1 MTQTTLLGKSKIA
14 FITLGCAKNEVDS
27 DKMRARVLA
36 AGFEVIDDP
45 ELASAV
51 IINTCSFI
59 TEATQE
65 AIGVILEACALSN
78 VERGEAQIIVTGCM
92 PSRYGSELGKELPE
106 VAAFVSCEDEHN
118 IVEILLEAVGAEPS
132 PYERGDHL
140 RSSASTAVP
149 TRFTRTCSAP
159 WAYVKIADGCDR
171 NCSFCTIPLIKGHY
185 RSVPAE
191 EILAEV
197 SELVQGGV
205 REIILIAQDTGIW
218 GRDLRRA
225 DFAAHGNT
233 AINNLAT
240 LLDALAA
247 RHGETWFRVM
257 YLQPQGIT
265 DELLSVMAK
274 HANICNYL
282 DIPLQHAASRILKEM
297 NRKGSG
303 PEYLELLK
311 RIRTALPS
319 VALRTSVIAGFPG
332 ETKAEAKELERFI
345 EQANFD
351 YVGVFVYS
359 QEDGTAAGQ
368 RSDQVPMRTR
378 KARAQRLRDL
388 ADNIGFERAAAHVDT
403 VQEVLVVEFDEDGA
417 EADSEG
423 DGVSECSG
431 AQGLLG
437 RTKGQAPEV
446 DGMVHLKV
454 GSVGD
459 LVSVRIVEAYC
470 YDLDGE
476 VV

>member
-1 MTQTTLLGKSKIA
+1 MTQTTLLSKHKIA

-27 DKMRARVLA
+27 DKMRARVLD
-36 AGFEVIDDP
+36 AGLEVIDDP
-45 ELASAV
+45 ELASAI

-59 TEATQE
+59 TEATEE
-65 AIGVILEACALSN
+65 AIGVILAACSLSN
-78 VERGEAQIIVTGCM
+78 VEQGRGKIIVTGCM

-106 VAAFVSCEDEHN
+106 VAAFVGCDNERN
-118 IVEILLEAVGAEPS
+118 IVEVLFKVLEIGEDDRP
-132 PYERGDHL
+132 
-140 RSSASTAVP
+140 RSSAPIATPA
-149 TRFTRTCSAP
+149 RFTRTCSAP

-185 RSVPAE
+185 QSVPAE

-197 SELVQGGV
+197 SELVEGGV

-218 GRDLRRA
+218 GRDLRGTDSDVR
-225 DFAAHGNT
+225 GTT
-233 AINNLAT
+233 AINDLAT
-240 LLDALAA
+240 LLDVLATG
-247 RHGETWFRVM
+247 HSETWFRVM

-265 DELLSVMAK
+265 DELLSVMAR

-282 DIPLQHAASRILKEM
+282 DIPLQHAAPRILKEM

-303 PEYLELLK
+303 LEYIELLK
-311 RIRTALPS
+311 RIRAALPG
-319 VALRTSVIAGFPG
+319 VTLRTSVIAGFPG
-332 ETKAEAKELERFI
+332 ESRAEAKELERFI

-359 QEDGTAAGQ
+359 QEDGTVAG
-368 RSDQVPMRTR
+368 RREDQVPMRTR

-388 ADNIGFERAAAHVDT
+388 ADGIGFERAAARIDT
-403 VQEVLVVEFDEDGA
+403 VQEVLIVELDEDAVEVGVESDSAFVRGA
-417 EADSEG
+417 T
-423 DGVSECSG
+423 G
-431 AQGLLG
+431 AVLG

-446 DGMVHLKV
+446 DGMVHLKA
-454 GSVGD
+454 GSIGD
-459 LVSVRIVEAYC
+459 LVSARIVEAYC